1 MRGKIV
7 NLCLGFMN
15 LLYGILIIFF
25 TLYVPQD
32 KTLLTVQE
40 SHVVKN
46 IIMAIYVVMLSI
58 TLIDLI
64 QSYNHRSDTVFNTS
78 YILGAFAISFLF
90 IKEPS
95 IGAFS
100 IIAGVIILFKS
111 IKENLV
117 ELNSTTAISISIV
130 IISITVIIGLVSF
143 RYAAIGENI
152 KNKENKDEIA
162 YKIDYFKY
170 VTELDITEQYIN
182 IKKDGKFGYINKYGE
197 AVDIWKNFEYDYAS
211 PFIKINVYDKNF
223 YIALVCTDGSSYIIL
238 KNGRRVMSYRTES
251 NDDNYEAKIEELEK
265 IYKETLTQPGNMEY
279 EIPRITDNMLRAEV
293 YPEVTSDYTFRYNY
307 SDEYDLIVTQ
317 SNLGLGDKYEF
328 AKKADKNVR
337 IELKADNLDY
347 DSKYLYLYSNGTIPF
362 FETNKRI
369 QGWFTSYGK
378 RNDMSG
384 KAQILDFFENRVLL
398 RDYNNRTIYFID
410 LETTEKLSEEYKDIF
425 VCPNK
430 NYIVRNSDGFFKV
443 INNEYNKVFEK
454 EFVAI
459 NPRLINTN
467 LYLTTDTLDNIKFSD
482 YGYANNINWSII
494 NENGDVILDG
504 IEQVYDLYYKMP
516 TDKKIEEE
524 NYLEF
529 TENVKDLEYNFPGD
543 KFYQEY

>member
-7 NLCLGFMN
+7 NLCLAFMN
-15 LLYGILIIFF
+15 LLYGALIIFF
-25 TLYVPQD
+25 TIYVPQD

-40 SHVVKN
+40 NHVVKN

-58 TLIDLI
+58 TIIDLV

-78 YILGAFAISFLF
+78 YIIGAFAISFLF

-100 IIAGVIILFKS
+100 IIAGIIILFKS
-111 IKENLV
+111 LKENLV

-130 IISITVIIGLVSF
+130 IISVTLIIGLVSF
-143 RYAAIGENI
+143 NYAKIGENI
-152 KNKENKDEIA
+152 KNKENKDELA

-170 VTELDITEQYIN
+170 VTELDIKEPYIN

-197 AVDIWKNFEYDYAS
+197 VIDIWKNFEYDYAS

-223 YIALVCTDGSSYIIL
+223 YIALVCADGSSYIIL

-251 NDDNYEAKIEELEK
+251 NDDNYEAKIKELEN
-265 IYKETLTQPGNMEY
+265 IYKETLTQPGDMEY
-279 EIPRITDNMLRAEV
+279 EIPKITDNILKAEV
-293 YPEVTSDYTFRYNY
+293 YPEVTSEYTFRYNY

-328 AKKADKNVR
+328 AKKADRDVK

-347 DSKYLYLYSNGTIPF
+347 DSKYLYLYSNRTIPF
-362 FETNKRI
+362 FETNRRL

-384 KAQILDFFENRVLL
+384 KAQILDFFGDRILIK
-398 RDYNNRTIYFID
+398 DYNSRTIYFMN
-410 LETTEKLSEEYKDIF
+410 LENAEKLSEEYKDIY
-425 VCPNK
+425 VCSNGR
-430 NYIVRNSDGFFKV
+430 YIVRNEDGFFKI
-443 INNEYNKVFEK
+443 INDEYNKVFEK

-459 NPRLINTN
+459 NPRLINEN

-504 IEQVYDLYYKMP
+504 IEQIYDEYYKLP
-516 TDKKIEEE
+516 TDKEIEEE

-529 TENVKDLEYNFPGD
+529 TENVKNLNYHFPGD
-543 KFYQEY
+543 KFYQNY

>member
-7 NLCLGFMN
+7 NLCLAFMN
-15 LLYGILIIFF
+15 LLYGALIIFF
-25 TLYVPQD
+25 TIYVPQD

-40 SHVVKN
+40 NHVVKN

-58 TLIDLI
+58 TIIDLV

-78 YILGAFAISFLF
+78 YIIGAFAISFLF

-100 IIAGVIILFKS
+100 IIAGIIILFKS
-111 IKENLV
+111 LKENLV

-130 IISITVIIGLVSF
+130 IISVTLIIGLVSF
-143 RYAAIGENI
+143 NYAKIGENI
-152 KNKENKDEIA
+152 KNKENKDELA

-170 VTELDITEQYIN
+170 VTELDIKEPYIN

-197 AVDIWKNFEYDYAS
+197 VIDIWKNFEYDYAS

-223 YIALVCTDGSSYIIL
+223 YIALVCADGSSYIIL

-251 NDDNYEAKIEELEK
+251 NDDNYETKIKELEN

-279 EIPRITDNMLRAEV
+279 EIPKITDNILKAEV
-293 YPEVTSDYTFRYNY
+293 YPEVISEYTFRYNY

-328 AKKADKNVR
+328 AKKADRDVK

-362 FETNKRI
+362 FETNRRL

-384 KAQILDFFENRVLL
+384 KAQILDFFGDRILIK
-398 RDYNNRTIYFID
+398 DYNSRTIYFMN
-410 LETTEKLSEEYKDIF
+410 LENAEKLSEEYKDIY
-425 VCPNK
+425 VCSNGR
-430 NYIVRNSDGFFKV
+430 YIVRNEDGFFKI
-443 INNEYNKVFEK
+443 INDEYNKVFEK

-459 NPRLINTN
+459 NPRLINEN

-504 IEQVYDLYYKMP
+504 IEQIYDEYYKLP
-516 TDKKIEEE
+516 TDKEIEEE

-529 TENVKDLEYNFPGD
+529 TENVKNLNYHFPGD
-543 KFYQEY
+543 KFYQNY